1 MLIGGLQKVSLLDY
15 PDKVCCIIFT
25 RGCNFRCPYCFNPEL
40 VDPQRYGTIINEK
53 AVWEFLENRKD
64 ILDAVVI
71 SGGEP
76 TLQPDLISF
85 IQKVKQ
91 LGYLVK
97 LNTNG
102 SKPHILR
109 RLIFLKTVDYIAMDV
124 KAPLDDYALA
134 SGVTIDPGL
143 IQQSIDI
150 VMNSGIRYEFR
161 VTVAKSLCS
170 ETDLKEIRELLQKA
184 ASIRLQK
191 AVLDSKI
198 LDESMRAEQ
207 QYTDEEFEKLKH
219 AFEQGA
225 V

>member
-1 MLIGGLQKVSLLDY
+1 MRIGGLQKFSLLDY

-25 RGCNFRCPYCFNPEL
+25 RGCDFRCPYCFNPEL
-40 VDPQRYGTIINEK
+40 VDPHQYGTLISEEE
-53 AVWEFLENRKD
+53 VWDFLENRKK
-64 ILDAVVI
+64 ILEAVVI

-76 TLQPDLISF
+76 TLQPNLISF

-109 RLIFLKTVDYIAMDV
+109 RLIFLKAIDYIAMDV
-124 KAPLDDYALA
+124 KAPLNDYAMA
-134 SGVTIDPGL
+134 SGVMIDPD
-143 IQQSIDI
+143 IIRQSINI
-150 VMNSGIRYEFR
+150 IIKSGIRYEFR

-170 ETDLKEIRELLQKA
+170 EDDLKEIKELLRQA
-184 ASIRLQK
+184 ETIRLQK

-198 LDESMRAEQ
+198 LDKSLSAEQ

>member
-1 MLIGGLQKVSLLDY
+1 MHIGGLQKVSLLDY

-40 VDPQRYGTIINEK
+40 ADPKRFGACLREDD
-53 AVWEFLENRKD
+53 VWSFLENRKD

-85 IQKVKQ
+85 ILKVKQ

-109 RLIFLKTVDYIAMDV
+109 RLIFLKAIDYIAMDV

-134 SGVTIDPGL
+134 GGVTIDPGL
-143 IQQSIDI
+143 IQQSIDVI
-150 VMNSGIRYEFR
+150 MKSGIPYEFR
-161 VTVAKSLCS
+161 TTVVKSLCS
-170 ETDLKEIRELLQKA
+170 EDDLKEIKKLLRQAGPVHLQKA
-184 ASIRLQK
+184 I
-191 AVLDSKI
+191 LDSKI
-198 LDESMRAEQ
+198 LNESIRAEQ
-207 QYTDEEFEKLKH
+207 QYTDEEFEKLKI

>member
-1 MLIGGLQKVSLLDY
+1 MHIGGLQKFSLLDY
-15 PDKVCCIIFT
+15 PDKVSCIIFT

-40 VDPQRYGTIINEK
+40 VDPHQYGTLTNEK
-53 AVWEFLENRKD
+53 EVWDFLESRKN
-64 ILDAVVI
+64 ILEAVVI

-85 IQKVKQ
+85 IQKVKK
-91 LGYLVK
+91 LDYLVK

-102 SKPHILR
+102 SKPHVIR
-109 RLIFLKTVDYIAMDV
+109 RLIFLKAVDYIAMDV

-134 SGVTIDPGL
+134 SGATIDPDI

-150 VMNSGIRYEFR
+150 IMKSGIRYEFR

-170 ETDLKEIRELLQKA
+170 EDDLKKIKELLRQA
-184 ASIRLQK
+184 ETIRLQK

-198 LDESMRAEQ
+198 LDKSLSAGQ